1 MPPFPLLPRH
11 SFLFSRICPENSSSF
26 KLYLLSASPLQAHL
40 FSIIQLS
47 GMKVFPPSG
56 KLIAIFFPLLSLK
69 KALNSPVKIFP
80 PFISGV

>member
-26 KLYLLSASPLQAHL
+26 KLYLLGTSPLQAHL

-47 GMKVFPPSG
+47 GMKVFPPLG
-56 KLIAIFFPLLSLK
+56 NLTAIIFPLLPLK
-69 KALNSPVKIFP
+69 KPLNPSVKIFP
-80 PFISGV
+80 PFILGV